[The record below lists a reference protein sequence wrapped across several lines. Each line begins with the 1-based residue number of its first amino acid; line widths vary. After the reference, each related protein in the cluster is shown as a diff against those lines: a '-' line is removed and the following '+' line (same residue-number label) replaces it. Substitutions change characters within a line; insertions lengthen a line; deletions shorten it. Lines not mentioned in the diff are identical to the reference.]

1 MTVTITQLRKD
12 VYRLFDRTLKSGEPL
27 KVTCKGGTLLIVPPA
42 TKPLAQRLKKRNVLR
57 CAPEAIVHTDWSKQ
71 WKPFI

>member
-1 MTVTITQLRKD
+1 MTVTITQFRKD

-27 KVTCKGGTLLIVPPA
+27 KVTCKGGTLLLVPPDV
-42 TKPLAQRLKKRNVLR
+42 KPLAKRLKKRAVL
-57 CAPEAIVHTDWSKQ
+57 CCEPEEIIHMDWSKQ

>member
-1 MTVTITQLRKD
+1 MTVTITQFRKD

-27 KVTCKGGTLLIVPPA
+27 KVTCKGGILLLVPP
-42 TKPLAQRLKKRNVLR
+42 KPKPFAERLKKRAVLC
-57 CAPEAIVHTDWSKQ
+57 CAPEEIIHMDWSKQ